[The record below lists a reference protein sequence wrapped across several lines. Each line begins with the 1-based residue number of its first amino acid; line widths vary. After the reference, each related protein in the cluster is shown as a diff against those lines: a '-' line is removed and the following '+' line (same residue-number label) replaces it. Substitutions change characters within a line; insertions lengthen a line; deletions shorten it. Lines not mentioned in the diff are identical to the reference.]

1 VDSVL
6 YDKKTQNMQF
16 TCWRSAHEILLGES
30 SYNFGC
36 GYTYGTHAQRTTR
49 KAQTSPGV
57 TIKKQNNAKLAI
69 LAYLKR
75 AQHDQPE
82 R

>member
-1 VDSVL
+1 
-6 YDKKTQNMQF
+6 MQF
-16 TCWRSAHEILLGES
+16 TCWRSAHEIILGGS

-36 GYTYGTHAQRTTR
+36 GYTYGTRFGHNLTGP
-49 KAQTSPGV
+49 PGKLNLGV
-57 TIKKQNNAKLAI
+57 AIKKQNNAKLAI